1 MVLAL
6 AEIMLVVI
14 DAVAVAQWAST
25 DSADVVWTSTNVPV
39 THVHLV
45 NSA

>member
-1 MVLAL
+1 MVLVL
-6 AEIMLVVI
+6 VEITLVVI
-14 DAVAVAQWAST
+14 DAVAVVQWAST
-25 DSADVVWTSTNVPV
+25 VSVDVAWISTNVPV